1 MHKRSGVLLPF
12 ALAVGALMI
21 AAAASSAQLSQTT
34 PPTLPIS
41 FTTSGDVLMVGTQAF
56 LTNPAS
62 TREEL
67 PELGH
72 KFELLGT
79 MVQDTDFEYSTGDG
93 SAVIAG
99 HV

>member
-21 AAAASSAQLSQTT
+21 AAAALSAQLSQTT

-41 FTTSGDVLMVGTQAF
+41 VTTSGDVLMVGTQAF

-67 PELGH
+67 PGLGQVRTVGH
-72 KFELLGT
+72 
-79 MVQDTDFEYSTGDG
+79 DG
-93 SAVIAG
+93 AG
-99 HV
+99 YRL